1 MDFIIAYSVTVAIVL
16 ALTTYLGWVKLKTD
30 PTMVVGGAFFVI
42 GFDVNKTWVA
52 GIARVIG
59 IVTGML
65 LGMMIGGLLDP
76 GLLYY
81 AILIAAFFL
90 CFAAMPVHPG
100 FFMFFFMLLI
110 AMGWQ
115 GLATEQL
122 NLTFW
127 ERFLGEGVGVL
138 IAMVAIALLHW
149 QQTRTS

>member
-1 MDFIIAYSVTVAIVL
+1 MDFIIAYSITVAIVL
-16 ALTTYLGWVKLKTD
+16 ALTTYLGWIKLKTD

-59 IVTGML
+59 IAAGML
-65 LGMMIGGLLDP
+65 LGMVIGGMLDP

-81 AILIAAFFL
+81 TILIAAFFL

-100 FFMFFFMLLI
+100 LFMFFFMLLI

-115 GLATEQL
+115 GLETEQL

-127 ERFLGEGVGVL
+127 ERFLGEGVGVF
-138 IAMVAIALLHW
+138 IKPVEGV
-149 QQTRTS
+149 